1 MAELFFRHDEVTYI
15 YDTKLLKPYR
25 LEDNRSVEINSP
37 EIYRNVRLF
46 SAEISRMQASAI
58 TSGAGGMR
66 KAP

>member
-15 YDTKLLKPYR
+15 YDTKLLKLCR
-25 LEDNRSVEINSP
+25 LEDNRSVEIDSP